1 MSRAFQFQDRR
12 FWRREEEGNAAG
24 RRRESRR
31 HKDSYRPGNVEEERE
46 EACAL
51 SLSLFLSSF
60 FLLTSLS
67 LHPFARAR
75 ASGRP
80 FSRFTTI

>member
-12 FWRREEEGNAAG
+12 LWRREEEGNAE

-46 EACAL
+46 EAC
-51 SLSLFLSSF
+51 SLSLFFLYLS
-60 FLLTSLS
+60 FLAPSRALSAEWASLFEIYDD
-67 LHPFARAR
+67 LIAQL
-75 ASGRP
+75 
-80 FSRFTTI
+80 I